1 MAPGKRRSA
10 GRGAPSPAAAGEAGA
25 GRALGEVERLL
36 GLAAYAAARA
46 VAGELAAL
54 MAAVEVA
61 EGGFR
66 AEAEERWG
74 APPGSSRR
82 ALRTLAGLGYRPGDR
97 RVVELAAEAAL
108 AGAEPAWGRCA
119 LCGRRLGRGEGTR
132 HALEEHG
139 DAVRR
144 AVLAVAEAL
153 GLPEPGEGL
162 LTKLLAPRGA
172 WWLERDGEPAVD
184 GRLVEEAA
192 AALGELLAAARGTA
206 ATVTVGKLARL
217 VEARLR
223 GRLKR
228 WERPSRAALWAAARE
243 ALESAESVGEWRR
256 SGWWG
261 ARAVYVRRGAPPP
274 PPAASASEPS

>member
-1 MAPGKRRSA
+1 
-10 GRGAPSPAAAGEAGA
+10 
-25 GRALGEVERLL
+25 
-36 GLAAYAAARA
+36 
-46 VAGELAAL
+46 

-108 AGAEPAWGRCA
+108 AGARRSAWGRCA

-139 DAVRR
+139 DAVKR

-153 GLPEPGEGL
+153 GLPELGEGL

-172 WWLERDGEPAVD
+172 WWLERGGEPAVD
-184 GRLVEEAA
+184 GWLVEEAV
-192 AALGELLAAARGTA
+192 AALGELLSAARGTA

-223 GRLKR
+223 RRLKR
-228 WERPSRAALWAAARE
+228 WERPSRATLQAAARE
-243 ALESAESVGEWRR
+243 ALEKVVSVGEWRR

-274 PPAASASEPS
+274 PPTASASGPS

>member
-1 MAPGKRRSA
+1 MAPKRER
-10 GRGAPSPAAAGEAGA
+10 APPSEPVSPSELGEA
-25 GRALGEVERLL
+25 ERLL
-36 GLAAYAAARA
+36 RLAAYAAARA

-82 ALRTLAGLGYRPGDR
+82 ALRTLADLGYRSGDR
-97 RVVELAAEAAL
+97 KVVELAAEAAL
-108 AGAEPAWGRCA
+108 AGSRRKREWGRCA

-139 DAVRR
+139 GAVRQ

-172 WWLERDGEPAVD
+172 WWLERGGEPAVD
-184 GRLVEEAA
+184 GWLVEEAV
-192 AALGELLAAARGTA
+192 AALRELLSDAKGTA
-206 ATVTVGKLARL
+206 ATVTVGKLAGL
-217 VEARLR
+217 VERRLR

-228 WERPSRAALWAAARE
+228 WERPSRAALQAAARS
-243 ALESAESVGEWRR
+243 ALEKVVSAGEWRR

-274 PPAASASEPS
+274 PPTASASKPA